1 MKKRI
6 IAVVLIVGILL
17 AMTGFYWF
25 GYLTFDDYVPSFTLS
40 PSTTRSN
47 ASADLKEPPRLIVD
61 NIRGRLNKI
70 SADIKNTGDQDATA
84 VTWSISVKGGI
95 FKRIDLRTT
104 GSIDL
109 LSQQSG
115 MTIIS
120 DRIPFGLG
128 RLDITVTV
136 EASNGD
142 PVTQTAQGFK
152 FFFLVLFVRM

>member
-6 IAVVLIVGILL
+6 IVVVLIVSILL
-17 AMTGFYWF
+17 VMTGFYWF

-47 ASADLKEPPRLIVD
+47 ASADLEEPPRLIID
-61 NIRGRLNKI
+61 NIQGRLNKI
-70 SADIKNTGDQDATA
+70 SADIKNTGDQDATD
-84 VTWSISVKGGI
+84 VTWSISVKGGV

-109 LSQQSG
+109 LSPQSG

-120 DRIPFGLG
+120 DRIPFGFG
-128 RLDITVTV
+128 RLDITVTL
-136 EASNGD
+136 EASYGD
-142 PVTQTAQGFK
+142 PVMQAAKGFK
-152 FFFLVLFVRM
+152 FLFFVLFVRM